1 MRRLILVIGILA
13 LVVVAVLYLKSVGFL
28 PKAVT
33 GAKKNNLVD
42 EQCLLKSQ
50 GTSYPGHTDIPV
62 NSQDGISYDNEAIF
76 VCPGEKLRWVAGSGV
91 TSIDVY
97 FASATEWP
105 FTDPFTS
112 PLSMTTGNHTMD
124 QTVGSIDPKFR
135 IRPFKYR
142 IHVGTQ
148 GAPVPDLDPHVIPM
162 GP

>member
-1 MRRLILVIGILA
+1 MQRLILVIGILA
-13 LVVVAVLYLKSVGFL
+13 LVVAAVLYVKSAGLVPKVG
-28 PKAVT
+28 T
-33 GAKKNNLVD
+33 KKNNLVD
-42 EQCLLKSQ
+42 EQCLLKSE

-76 VCPGEKLRWVAGSGV
+76 VCPGEKVRWVAGSGV

-112 PLSMTTGNHTMD
+112 PLSMTGNHTMD
-124 QTVGSIDPKFR
+124 QTVGPIDPKFR

-142 IHVGTQ
+142 IHVGTP
-148 GAPVPDLDPHVIPM
+148 GAPIPDLDPHIIPM